1 MHSAVAGKRNGAC
14 VPALLRS
21 FPAGLPSSAA
31 GRNPT
36 WTRAGFSFP
45 SGTRPTLGVNGRD
58 HCVWIVADLP
68 NTRSGRIMRRVIASI
83 SNFADVGD
91 VTTLANPEI
100 VDDIRH
106 HVQSA
111 KMTRGESPRE
121 LTEEEKKEL
130 AAFGHVD

>member
-1 MHSAVAGKRNGAC
+1 MHSAVASKRNGAC

-100 VDDIRH
+100 VDDISH
-106 HVQSA
+106 YVQTE
-111 KMTRGESPRE
+111 KVERGEEPRQ
-121 LTEEEKKEL
+121 LTAEEAEEIK
-130 AAFGHVD
+130 AFGKAE